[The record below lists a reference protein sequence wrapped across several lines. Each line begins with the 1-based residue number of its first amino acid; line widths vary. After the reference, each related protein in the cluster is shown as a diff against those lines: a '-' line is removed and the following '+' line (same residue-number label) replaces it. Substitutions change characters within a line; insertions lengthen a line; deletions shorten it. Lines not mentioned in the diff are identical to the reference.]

1 MMTMIL
7 SGEQIREYIRQ
18 GRILIDP
25 FDERLI
31 GPSQIDLRLGSK
43 FRIFKATNLVDPFDK
58 NSIEENTELVDT
70 KGKPFVIRPSQLI
83 LGITLEKVAV
93 PNDLVASIEGRSSI
107 ARMGV
112 FIHISSGHVN
122 PGSGSRGPIPVTLEI
137 LNMNPASVKLYPG
150 MRICQLLFYTMDRAV
165 SKGYDE
171 IGGKYAGKLEPSSS
185 MAFKDKKSECS

>member
-1 MMTMIL
+1 MIL

-18 GRILIDP
+18 GRILIEP

-31 GPSQIDLRLGSK
+31 GPSQVDLRLGSK
-43 FRIFKATNLVDPFDK
+43 FRIFRATNLVDPSDR

-70 KGKPFVIRPSQLI
+70 KGKPFVIQHGQLI

-137 LNMNPASVKLYPG
+137 LNMNPAPVKLYPG

-171 IGGKYAGKLEPSSS
+171 IGGKYAGKLEPSGS
-185 MAFKDKKSECS
+185 MVFEDKKSERS

>member
-1 MMTMIL
+1 MIL

-18 GRILIDP
+18 GRILIEP

-31 GPSQIDLRLGSK
+31 GPSQVDLRLGSK
-43 FRIFKATNLVDPFDK
+43 FRIFRAMNLVDPSDR
-58 NSIEENTELVDT
+58 NSIEKNTELVDS
-70 KGKPFVIRPSQLI
+70 KGKPFVIRPGQLI

-137 LNMNPASVKLYPG
+137 LNMNPAPVKLYPG

-171 IGGKYAGKLEPSSS
+171 IGGKYAGKLEPSGS
-185 MAFKDKKSECS
+185 MVFEDKKSERS

>member
-1 MMTMIL
+1 MIL

-18 GRILIDP
+18 GRILIEP

-31 GPSQIDLRLGSK
+31 GPSQVDLRLGSK
-43 FRIFKATNLVDPFDK
+43 FRIFRATNLVDPSDR
-58 NSIEENTELVDT
+58 NSIEENTELVDS
-70 KGKPFVIRPSQLI
+70 KGKPFVIRPGQLI

-137 LNMNPASVKLYPG
+137 LNMNPAPVKLYPG

-171 IGGKYAGKLEPSSS
+171 IGGKYSGKLEPSGS
-185 MAFKDKKSECS
+185 MVFEDKKSERS

>member
-1 MMTMIL
+1 MIL

-18 GRILIDP
+18 GRILIEP

-31 GPSQIDLRLGSK
+31 GPSQVDLRLGSK
-43 FRIFKATNLVDPFDK
+43 FRIFRATNLVDPSDR
-58 NSIEENTELVDT
+58 NSIEENTELIDS
-70 KGKPFVIRPSQLI
+70 KGKPFVIRPGQLI

-137 LNMNPASVKLYPG
+137 LNMNPAPVKLYPG

-171 IGGKYAGKLEPSSS
+171 IGGKYSGKLEPSGS
-185 MAFKDKKSECS
+185 MVFEDKKSERS

>member
-1 MMTMIL
+1 MIL

-18 GRILIDP
+18 GRILIEP

-31 GPSQIDLRLGSK
+31 GPSQVDLRLGSK
-43 FRIFKATNLVDPFDK
+43 FRIFRATNLVDPSDR
-58 NSIEENTELVDT
+58 NSVEKNTELVDT
-70 KGKPFVIRPSQLI
+70 KGKPFVIRPGQLI
-83 LGITLEKVAV
+83 LGVTLEKVAV

-137 LNMNPASVKLYPG
+137 LNMNPAPVKLYPG

-171 IGGKYAGKLEPSSS
+171 IGGKYAGKLEPSGS
-185 MAFKDKKSECS
+185 MVFEDKKSERS